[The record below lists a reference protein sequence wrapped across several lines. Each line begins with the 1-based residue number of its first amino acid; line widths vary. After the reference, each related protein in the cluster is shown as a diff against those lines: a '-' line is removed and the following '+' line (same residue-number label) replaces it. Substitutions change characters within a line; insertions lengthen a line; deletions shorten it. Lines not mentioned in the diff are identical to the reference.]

1 MVRRVRRGKQR
12 RRNFCWTM
20 GAFHPW
26 LWTFL
31 QVERERKAGIMTI
44 IIFIVGL
51 LVSSAVCY
59 ALFAYTIHEMGTN
72 EKTSNTNREYT
83 KQPIRYG

>member
-1 MVRRVRRGKQR
+1 MVRIIWSRQQRFGNIRRI
-12 RRNFCWTM
+12 M
-20 GAFHPW
+20 GAFHPR
-26 LWTFL
+26 LWAFL

-51 LVSSAVCY
+51 LVSTAVCY

-72 EKTSNTNREYT
+72 EKTINTNRE
-83 KQPIRYG
+83 

>member
-1 MVRRVRRGKQR
+1 
-12 RRNFCWTM
+12 
-20 GAFHPW
+20 
-26 LWTFL
+26 
-31 QVERERKAGIMTI
+31 MTI

-72 EKTSNTNREYT
+72 EKTNNAPREFI
-83 KQPIRYG
+83 KQSVKEF

>member
-1 MVRRVRRGKQR
+1 
-12 RRNFCWTM
+12 
-20 GAFHPW
+20 
-26 LWTFL
+26 
-31 QVERERKAGIMTI
+31 MTI

-72 EKTSNTNREYT
+72 EKTSEKTSKATPELI
-83 KQPIRYG
+83 KQAIK